1 MRARRRG
8 ALREKEQHA
17 VSVSSYIVIYR
28 RHARA
33 SFVSF
38 HGRLCI
44 FCKCG
49 ERGMC
54 TRLFER
60 KRFTR
65 VLEDGDRSAV
75 SREGQTHLVCG
86 RRSVSGGVAGVLG
99 PSGAC
104 GLGFEGVGLRVVYT
118 GLESV

>member
-1 MRARRRG
+1 
-8 ALREKEQHA
+8 
-17 VSVSSYIVIYR
+17 
-28 RHARA
+28 
-33 SFVSF
+33 
-38 HGRLCI
+38 
-44 FCKCG
+44 
-49 ERGMC
+49 MC

-75 SREGQTHLVCG
+75 SREGQTHLVCLMCG

-104 GLGFEGVGLRVVYT
+104 GLVFEGVGLRVVYT